1 MAWAP
6 SSARRLHQLLERLDN
21 IERQVVALDLPDKFS
36 ERCYTSR
43 EQLAAA
49 RDQLLKLRPR

>member
-1 MAWAP
+1 
-6 SSARRLHQLLERLDN
+6 
-21 IERQVVALDLPDKFS
+21 VVALDLPDKFS